1 MAAQEEYNWE
11 AAFNNLFE
19 NAFAERETLNYQDK
33 ILRDEVKRK
42 MDSLVSRLE
51 KKGVSVE
58 NFKFNEEDLQLM
70 EELADLNDIE
80 VIKGNW
86 SGITDEE
93 TGAQSVN
100 VPLEPTLFNLFVM
113 AEEAA
118 HLDYPKHQ
126 RQYKENEMYSKLSDA
141 EDYYLEEMR
150 AKKEALKYTGGQL
163 PRGQKTVDL
172 TKAVY
177 GKDFLDVLM
186 QEDLETRKFYLNKYP
201 ELKNLMKITYPEGYA
216 EGGTV
221 ATDDEYTG
229 FRYVGTTAVDPS
241 KYSSTF
247 INYYN
252 MALGLPTLSEETG
265 IDVDE
270 DEDITKLAT
279 PGRDLDRGQ
288 DIGMTPSQVN
298 SIMSGANFNPSYSG
312 KVGPAS
318 KDRVSFVDDITAP
331 FKEAGN
337 IISQTIQD
345 TFSKLPTTTDAAIAG
360 GTAVAAAVGV
370 PMAPILGGVLGPAM
384 AGKTTKDSFENVT
397 PDASGIP
404 GFFQKLNYNIQSNDR
419 AAIAAAKAAGATA
432 TGFEVNWGIGKN
444 GITRAPGSGTY
455 TGNMMGLSQTEMK
468 AIEAISKGFDPRGY
482 NMQTETGT
490 SITDSG
496 GVRVGNFG
504 FYTANGAFVSMTG
517 QRSAYGLMD
526 HANALAKES
535 GITTQQA
542 LDALTTARTT
552 NTTLGNAINSIKS
565 QTTTSSK
572 TTIGPGEFDASDSP
586 TTSSGKVTIGP
597 GDFDKPDV
605 TLGPG
610 DFDRD
615 RDRDNRGRDVGG
627 AAVGAAGS
635 AGDQGKGSGWGGMA
649 QGGRIGLQAGGVAGQ
664 MAGQSGFVDQP
675 PSQVSDGETVADNVE
690 TQLPEGAFVIN
701 AAAVEFAGEEDT
713 KKMLLDAHQEAVRR
727 GLTVDKEGN
736 GAKMIDVAISR
747 GEVVVAPH
755 LAKIIG
761 YDRLEKINNRG
772 KRETQE
778 RIEENG
784 QEPTGAAQGMLIM
797 GRGDETSLDVTAPTG
812 FEEGTLD
819 TGFLGSPPEY
829 QPPADVGEDIPM
841 EEAAE
846 LPEDFANRLEQHF
859 GQGISRTRNDKFYR
873 SLSEQE
879 LLAHLI
885 VTETAAAGAD
895 PDDMYAVGQTVINR
909 INSDRPEFKNKKTV
923 ADVALS
929 RLKKGGYEY
938 TGMDVTRNK
947 SIQEEFKSTPE
958 NIRNGYARAY
968 VIAGDLLSGE
978 MEASPIVDPDIMW
991 YTRKDAQNK
1000 WMQENLELVGTHGLH
1015 DFYKA
1020 PK

>member
-1 MAAQEEYNWE
+1 MVAEEDYDWE
-11 AAFNNLFE
+11 GAFDNLFS
-19 NAFAERETLNYQDK
+19 NAYAQKETLNYEDK
-33 ILRDEVKRK
+33 IVRDEVKRK
-42 MDSLVSRLE
+42 MDSLVSKLQ

-58 NFKFNEEDLQLM
+58 NFKFNDEDLQVM
-70 EELADLNDIE
+70 EQLADLNNIE

-86 SGITDEE
+86 SGITDEQ

-118 HLDYPKHQ
+118 HLDYPKHA
-126 RQYKENEMYSKLSDA
+126 RRYKENEMYSKLSDA

-150 AKKEALKYTGGQL
+150 AKKEALEYTGGQL
-163 PRGQKTVDL
+163 PKGQRTVDI
-172 TKAVY
+172 TKSEY
-177 GKDFLDVLM
+177 GRDFLDVIM
-186 QEDLETRKFYLNKYP
+186 QEDLETQKFYLNKYP
-201 ELKNLMKITYPEGYA
+201 ELRELMKIEYPEGYA

-229 FRYVGTTAVDPS
+229 FRYIGTTAVDPA

-270 DEDITKLAT
+270 GEDITQLAT
-279 PGRDLDRGQ
+279 PGQDLDRGR
-288 DIGMTPSQVN
+288 DVGMTPSQVE
-298 SIMSGANFNPSYSG
+298 SIMSTANFNPSYSG
-312 KVGPAS
+312 TIGEAKT
-318 KDRVSFVDDITAP
+318 DRVSFVDDITAP

-337 IISQTIQD
+337 IISKTIQD
-345 TFSKLPTTTDAAIAG
+345 TFSKAPTATDVAIAG
-360 GTAVAAAVGV
+360 GTAVAGEIGV
-370 PMAPILGGVLGPAM
+370 PMAPVLGGVLGPAM
-384 AGKTTKDSFENVT
+384 AGRTKKDAFGNVT
-397 PDASGIP
+397 VDASGIP
-404 GFFQKLNYNIQSNDR
+404 GFVQTLVGNLQAKDR
-419 AAIAAAKAAGATA
+419 AAIAAAKAVPGATV

-455 TGNMMGLSQTEMK
+455 TGNMMGLSQTQMK
-468 AIEAISKGFDPRGY
+468 AIEAIQKGFEPRTY
-482 NMQTETGT
+482 NMQDETGT
-490 SITDSG
+490 KFAASGGMKVGNLGYYTGNGSFVSIT
-496 GVRVGNFG
+496 
-504 FYTANGAFVSMTG
+504 G
-517 QRSAYGLMD
+517 QGSRYGLMS
-526 HANALAKES
+526 HAETLAKEN

-552 NTTLGNAINSIKS
+552 DTTLKQAVDSQKS
-565 QTTTSSK
+565 QTSIGQQKAEETRMQKESQPDISKEQGPESKVSSDYSARPDRQ
-572 TTIGPGEFDASDSP
+572 GPG
-586 TTSSGKVTIGP
+586 G
-597 GDFDKPDV
+597 
-605 TLGPG
+605 
-610 DFDRD
+610 
-615 RDRDNRGRDVGG
+615 GRDVS
-627 AAVGAAGS
+627 GAAGGATGG
-635 AGDQGKGSGWGGMA
+635 AGKQGQGSGWGGMA
-649 QGGRIGLQAGGVAGQ
+649 RGGRVGLQAGGVAGQ

-675 PSQVSDGETVADNVE
+675 PSQVPEGETVADNVE
-690 TQLPEGAFVIN
+690 TKLPEGAFVIN
-701 AAAVEFAGEEDT
+701 AAAVEFAGEQDI
-713 KKMLLDAHQEAVRR
+713 KKMLLDAHGEAVRR
-727 GLTVDKEGN
+727 GLTVDKQGN

-747 GEVVVAPH
+747 GEVVVSPH
-755 LAKIIG
+755 LTKIIG
-761 YDRLEKINNRG
+761 LDRLQKINNRG

-797 GRGDETSLDVTAPTG
+797 GRGDNTSLDVSPPTG

-819 TGFLGSPPEY
+819 KGFLGSPPEY
-829 QPPADVGEDIPM
+829 QPPADVGEDVPM
-841 EEAAE
+841 EEVVE

-859 GQGISRTRNDKFYR
+859 GQGVSRTRNDKFYR

-885 VTETAAAGAD
+885 VAETKAAGAD

-929 RLKKGGYEY
+929 RLQKGGYEY

-947 SIQEEFKSTPE
+947 AIKEEFKSTPE
-958 NIRNGYARAY
+958 NIRKGYARAY

-978 MEASPIVDPDIMW
+978 MEASPIVGPDIMW

-1000 WMQENLELVGTHGLH
+1000 WMQENLDFVDTYGLH

>member
-1 MAAQEEYNWE
+1 MAAQEEYDWE
-11 AAFNNLFE
+11 ASLNNLFE
-19 NAFAERETLNYQDK
+19 NAFAEKETLNYQDK

-70 EELADLNDIE
+70 EELADLNNIE
-80 VIKGNW
+80 VVKGNW
-86 SGITDEE
+86 SAITDEE

-126 RQYKENEMYSKLSDA
+126 RRYKENEMYSKLSDA

-150 AKKEALKYTGGQL
+150 AKKEAFEYTGGQL

-172 TKAVY
+172 TKAMY
-177 GKDFLDVLM
+177 GRDFLDVLM

-229 FRYVGTTAVDPS
+229 FKYIGTTAVDPS
-241 KYSSTF
+241 TYGSSF

-270 DEDITKLAT
+270 DEDITELAT
-279 PGRDLDRGQ
+279 PGRDLDRGR
-288 DIGMTPSQVN
+288 DIGMTPSQVE
-298 SIMSGANFNPSYSG
+298 SVMSSANFNPPYSG
-312 KVGPAS
+312 TIGEAKT
-318 KDRVSFVDDITAP
+318 DRVPFVDDITAP

-337 IISQTIQD
+337 IISKNIQD
-345 TFSKLPTTTDAAIAG
+345 TFSKPPTATDAAIAG
-360 GTAVAAAVGV
+360 GTAVAAAAGV
-370 PMAPILGGVLGPAM
+370 PMPSILGGVLGPAI
-384 AGKTTKDSFENVT
+384 AGKTKKDSFGNVT
-397 PDASGIP
+397 VDASGIP
-404 GFFQKLNYNIQSNDR
+404 GFVQSLVGNLQSSDR
-419 AAIAAAKAAGATA
+419 AAIAAAKAAGASA

-455 TGNMMGLSQTEMK
+455 TGNMMGLSQTQMK
-468 AIEAISKGFDPRGY
+468 AIEAIQKGFEPRTY
-482 NMQTETGT
+482 NMQDETGT
-490 SITDSG
+490 KFEASG
-496 GVRVGNFG
+496 GMKVGNLG
-504 FYTANGAFVSMTG
+504 YYTGNGAFVSITG
-517 QRSAYGLMD
+517 QGARYGLMS
-526 HANALAKES
+526 HAQTLAKEN

-542 LDALTTARTT
+542 LDALGIARTT
-552 NTTLGNAINSIKS
+552 GTTLKQAVDGQKS
-565 QTTTSSK
+565 Q
-572 TTIGPGEFDASDSP
+572 
-586 TTSSGKVTIGP
+586 
-597 GDFDKPDV
+597 
-605 TLGPG
+605 
-610 DFDRD
+610 
-615 RDRDNRGRDVGG
+615 
-627 AAVGAAGS
+627 GS
-635 AGDQGKGSGWGGMA
+635 AGQQKAEEARMQKESQPDVSKEQGPEKKSGPTSQGGQGSGPPDKGQSSTGGGFFGGAEPDMFNT
-649 QGGRIGLQAGGVAGQ
+649 GGRVGLANGGVAGQ

-675 PSQVSDGETVADNVE
+675 PSQVPEGETVADNVE
-690 TQLPEGAFVIN
+690 TKLPEGAFVIN
-701 AAAVEFAGEEDT
+701 AAAVEFAGEQDV
-713 KKMLLDAHQEAVRR
+713 KKMLLDAHKEAVRR
-727 GLTVDKEGN
+727 GLTVDKQGN

-755 LAKIIG
+755 LSKIIG
-761 YDRLEKINNRG
+761 LDRLQKINNRG
-772 KRETQE
+772 KQETQE

-784 QEPTGAAQGMLIM
+784 QEPTGAAKGMLIM
-797 GRGDETSLDVTAPTG
+797 GRGDNTSLDVTAPTG
-812 FEEGTLD
+812 FEEGTMD
-819 TGFLGSPPEY
+819 TGFLNSPPEY
-829 QPPADVGEDIPM
+829 QPSADVGGDVPM
-841 EEAAE
+841 QEAAE
-846 LPEDFANRLEQHF
+846 LPEDFSSRLEQHF
-859 GQGISRTRNDKFYR
+859 GQNISRTRNDKFYR
-873 SLSEQE
+873 SLSERE

-895 PDDMYAVGQTVINR
+895 QDDMYAVGQTVINR
-909 INSDRPEFKNKKTV
+909 INSDRPEFKNKNTV

-947 SIQEEFKSTPE
+947 AIQQEFKSTPE
-958 NIRNGYARAY
+958 NIRNGYARALS
-968 VIAGDLLSGE
+968 IADDLLSGE
-978 MEASPIVDPDIMW
+978 MEASPVVGPDVMW
-991 YTRKDAQNK
+991 YTRPDAQNK
-1000 WMQENLELVGTHGLH
+1000 WMQKNLERVETYGSH

-1020 PK
+1020 SN

>member
-1 MAAQEEYNWE
+1 
-11 AAFNNLFE
+11 
-19 NAFAERETLNYQDK
+19 
-33 ILRDEVKRK
+33 
-42 MDSLVSRLE
+42 
-51 KKGVSVE
+51 
-58 NFKFNEEDLQLM
+58 
-70 EELADLNDIE
+70 
-80 VIKGNW
+80 
-86 SGITDEE
+86 
-93 TGAQSVN
+93 
-100 VPLEPTLFNLFVM
+100 
-113 AEEAA
+113 
-118 HLDYPKHQ
+118 
-126 RQYKENEMYSKLSDA
+126 
-141 EDYYLEEMR
+141 
-150 AKKEALKYTGGQL
+150 
-163 PRGQKTVDL
+163 
-172 TKAVY
+172 
-177 GKDFLDVLM
+177 
-186 QEDLETRKFYLNKYP
+186 
-201 ELKNLMKITYPEGYA
+201 
-216 EGGTV
+216 
-221 ATDDEYTG
+221 
-229 FRYVGTTAVDPS
+229 
-241 KYSSTF
+241 
-247 INYYN
+247 

-265 IDVDE
+265 IDVEE
-270 DEDITKLAT
+270 DTTELAT
-279 PGRDLDRGQ
+279 PGQDLDRGR

-345 TFSKLPTTTDAAIAG
+345 TFSKGITAKDAAITA
-360 GTAVAAAVGV
+360 GTAVAGEIGV
-370 PMAPILGGVLGPAM
+370 PMAPVLGGVLGPAM
-384 AGKTTKDSFENVT
+384 AGKTKKDSFGNVT
-397 PDASGIP
+397 VDASGIP
-404 GFFQKLNYNIQSNDR
+404 GFVQTLVGNIQATDR
-419 AAIAAAKAAGATA
+419 AAIAAAKAAGLTTA
-432 TGFEVNWGIGKN
+432 LGTPYTGFEVNWGIGKN

-468 AIEAISKGFDPRGY
+468 AIEAISKGFDPSGY

-490 SITDSG
+490 SITNSG
-496 GVRVGNFG
+496 GVKVGNFG

-526 HANALAKES
+526 HANALAKEN
-535 GITTQQA
+535 GITTKKA

-552 NTTLGNAINSIKS
+552 NTTLGNAINNIKS
-565 QTTTSSK
+565 QTTTPSK

-627 AAVGAAGS
+627 AAGAATGG

-675 PSQVSDGETVADNVE
+675 PSQVAEGETVADNVE

-859 GQGISRTRNDKFYR
+859 GQGVSRTRNDKFYR

-968 VIAGDLLSGE
+968 AIAGDLLSGE